1 MIREYAELVTK
12 GTSMKHLHLR
22 TSESASEQAYPPNPP
37 QGPGQPSDRFGGP
50 ERDLY
55 PRERFH
61 AALNGEMT
69 PEEYVADVQAFVDAR
84 IAQDHTSPSQKK
96 N

>member
-1 MIREYAELVTK
+1 
-12 GTSMKHLHLR
+12 MKHSLRRIEGSAAQQLHSPIAPLD
-22 TSESASEQAYPPNPP
+22 TSR
-37 QGPGQPSDRFGGP
+37 PGDKFGGP

-84 IAQDHTSPSQKK
+84 IALDHPDQTPPPQKK